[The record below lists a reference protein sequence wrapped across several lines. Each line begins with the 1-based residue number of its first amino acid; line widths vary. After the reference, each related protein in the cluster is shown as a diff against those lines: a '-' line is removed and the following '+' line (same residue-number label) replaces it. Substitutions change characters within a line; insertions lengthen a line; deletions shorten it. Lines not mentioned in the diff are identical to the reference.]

1 VPSQFQLEEARRQE
15 RRDRERER
23 ERREERRE
31 ALREQAREEERER
44 EREEQARLDAL
55 EQARAYAADDER
67 RRQRHVRT
75 VERLRQERRAQTR
88 EEERQLGRSV
98 AAREAARAVRRA
110 LGLAEAAGDAR
121 RAARRNAARAAVR
134 AESREETARAERRA
148 ASREEARQE
157 GRAAERRDAQ
167 RAADRAS
174 ERAVARAD
182 QARAERRA
190 ASREERLARERAEG
204 YRAQQLAARRE
215 SSRVELRAQERA
227 QGRAQQRAQER
238 ATARRRDLAARHRSE
253 RSSQARAAPSAL
265 RVLGPLLLDAQD
277 QPVRLRGVELL
288 PMTVPP
294 SDVPVVAPVSEDQLD
309 ELVRWGATALAV
321 PVGLDDLLSP
331 PAAPVD
337 PALLPEGAVEI
348 VEAQGPPDERMLSAL
363 EAHVSQASSRG
374 LLTVLQLGPL
384 RPANDDRPVD
394 MEALRLFWRTL
405 AERFEGEPSVIFSV
419 LPGPS
424 VGLHPVQFRIITL
437 ALIGEVRSVSP
448 GAVVLIESPDG
459 GVPAAE
465 PQLHGLL
472 YGARVDGDLP
482 AETLAAV
489 ATRARTAP
497 VLVVGWGDRERMPPQ
512 DAVGRRLASVGAH
525 WLAAGWPQPA
535 SLDVP
540 GRLRPTA
547 AGSSVTSSLGNPDR
561 PVGTSRTDGR
571 PAELGRP
578 TTLGVGGGGGG
589 PGILGLPGMLAQLLI
604 AAVPG
609 PSAAGPSFAPPLP
622 ASRYLPSAETVLAL
636 VKPVARSDRAT
647 VIGDIRDDVLVHWN
661 ACDVAGLIAVLKRV
675 RTAENAALTALPTVP
690 AILPGIAAS
699 RIVPTFLRERL
710 MLDGRAKVG
719 ADLVIG
725 AMTPSEAAATPASTT
740 TAVLSLRQLDDV
752 LSRALAVERAAV
764 ATGGERALVLALYR
778 VEGGLGMPPSAGSI
792 GARIPSGTANES
804 SSLSGGAD
812 ISQLVWVSN
821 TKAVTTL
828 PDAGGEAL
836 ISFVLQL
843 AGLDVI
849 SGKTWAQYQQWTRDT
864 WAAGS
869 GSAPDPAG
877 AAARVTLLKGALTVV
892 KTNLT
897 GVAGSDVFVAAVRDP
912 IALTATALGDGV
924 QLLRANRSVA
934 SFFGVAHLPAGAPT
948 DLSEGMAYLRY
959 NAGDEQARSVLA
971 SAVLAA
977 AGTTRAQWA
986 GLRTRIDAAFRAHLT
1001 SASAAGDAAT
1011 SGLTDRREIARLR
1024 SEAVWPVMEP
1034 WLERAGNLA
1043 ALEEF
1048 VNQAGGDEWSTGWF
1062 AIRANVAR
1070 FRVLLAYYRKLFA
1083 PPPP

>member
-1 VPSQFQLEEARRQE
+1 VPSQFELEEARRQE

-23 ERREERRE
+23 ERREERLE
-31 ALREQAREEERER
+31 ALREQAREEDRER
-44 EREEQARLDAL
+44 ERDEQARLDAL
-55 EQARAYAADDER
+55 EQARTYAADDER
-67 RRQRHVRT
+67 RRQRHVRV
-75 VERLRQERRAQTR
+75 VERLRQERRARTQ
-88 EEERQLGRSV
+88 ENERQLGRSV

-110 LGLAEAAGDAR
+110 IGLAEAAEDAR
-121 RAARRNAARAAVR
+121 RAARRDEYRA
-134 AESREETARAERRA
+134 TQ
-148 ASREEARQE
+148 REEALR
-157 GRAAERRDAQ
+157 ERREEQ

-174 ERAVARAD
+174 GHSVARAE

-190 ASREERLARERAEG
+190 RRREEGLAQEH
-204 YRAQQLAARRE
+204 RAQELAARRE

-227 QGRAQQRAQER
+227 KGRAQQRAQER
-238 ATARRRDLAARHRSE
+238 TTALRRDLAARHRSE
-253 RSSQARAAPSAL
+253 RSPQARAAPTAL

-277 QPVRLRGVELL
+277 QPVRLRGVELPPL
-288 PMTVPP
+288 TVPP
-294 SDVPVVAPVSEDQLD
+294 SEVPVGPAVSEDQLD

-331 PAAPVD
+331 PTAPVD
-337 PALLPEGAVEI
+337 PALLPEGAVELMG
-348 VEAQGPPDERMLSAL
+348 AQGPPAERLLSAL
-363 EAHVSQASSRG
+363 EAHVSLASSHG

-384 RPANDDRPVD
+384 RPASDDRPVD

-405 AERFEGEPSVIFSV
+405 AERFEGEPSVVFSV

-424 VGLHPVQFRIITL
+424 VGLHPVQFRIVSL

-448 GAVVLIESPDG
+448 GAVVLIESADG

-465 PQLHGLL
+465 TQLHGLL
-472 YGARVDGDLP
+472 YGVRVDGDLP

-489 ATRARTAP
+489 AARARTAP
-497 VLVVGWGDRERMPPQ
+497 VLVVGWGDGEGMPSQ

-540 GRLRPTA
+540 GRLRATA
-547 AGSSVTSSLGNPDR
+547 AGSSVASALGAPDR
-561 PVGTSRTDGR
+561 PVATSRTDGR
-571 PAELGRP
+571 PAEVGRP
-578 TTLGVGGGGGG
+578 LTLGVDGGGGG

-609 PSAAGPSFAPPLP
+609 PPAAGASYAPPLP
-622 ASRYLPSAETVLAL
+622 ASRYLPSAATVLAL
-636 VKPVARSDRAT
+636 VKPVAKSDRVT

-661 ACDVAGLIAVLKRV
+661 ACHAAGLIPVLERV
-675 RTAENAALTALPTVP
+675 RAVEKAARTALPAVP
-690 AILPGIAAS
+690 ASLPGIEAS

-710 MLDGRAKVG
+710 LLDGRSKIG

-725 AMTPSEAAATPASTT
+725 VMTLPEAAATPSSTT
-740 TAVLSLRQLDDV
+740 SAVLSLRQLDDV

-764 ATGGERALVLALYR
+764 ATGGEKALVLALYR
-778 VEGGLGMPPSAGSI
+778 VEGGLGMPPSADTI
-792 GARIPSGTANES
+792 RAQIPSGTANES

-821 TKAVTTL
+821 TTAVTTL
-828 PDAGGEAL
+828 PDARAIAL

-849 SGKTWAQYQQWTRDT
+849 SGKTWAQYQQWTQDT
-864 WAAGS
+864 WATGS
-869 GSAPDPAG
+869 GSARDPAG
-877 AAARVTLLKGALTVV
+877 AAARVTLLQGALTVLT
-892 KTNLT
+892 TNLS
-897 GVAGSDVFVAAVRDP
+897 GVAGSDVFMAAVRDP

-934 SFFGVAHLPAGAPT
+934 SFFGVAVLPAGAPPE
-948 DLSEGMAYLRY
+948 LSEGMAYLRY

-977 AGTTRAQWA
+977 AGTKRARWA
-986 GLRTRIDAAFRAHLT
+986 GLRTRIGAAFRANLT
-1001 SASAAGDAAT
+1001 SASAAGTAAT

-1034 WLERAGNLA
+1034 WLEQTGNLA

-1048 VNQAGGDEWSTGWF
+1048 VNEASGVEWSTGWF